1 MAQFGSFTR
10 RQSAGTVDDRDR
22 LNQGCS
28 IRLEPMTKT
37 YTQIVKQIETL
48 QLQAEKLRRNE
59 IADVVARIRE
69 AISFYKLTA
78 ADLGLG
84 AGKASGGTAAP
95 AKRRAR
101 KGGKATGKRASRSGA
116 AVKYSNGAGGTWV
129 GLGKRPQ
136 WLRDALA
143 AGKTLADFAVK

>member
-1 MAQFGSFTR
+1 
-10 RQSAGTVDDRDR
+10 
-22 LNQGCS
+22 
-28 IRLEPMTKT
+28 MTKS

-59 IADVVARIRE
+59 IAGVVTRIRE
-69 AISFYKLTA
+69 AISFYKLSAT
-78 ADLGLG
+78 DLGLG
-84 AGKASGGTAAP
+84 GAAKAASTAAAP

-101 KGGKATGKRASRSGA
+101 KGRKAAGKTSGKSTAPI
-116 AVKYSNGAGGTWV
+116 KFSNGAGGTWV